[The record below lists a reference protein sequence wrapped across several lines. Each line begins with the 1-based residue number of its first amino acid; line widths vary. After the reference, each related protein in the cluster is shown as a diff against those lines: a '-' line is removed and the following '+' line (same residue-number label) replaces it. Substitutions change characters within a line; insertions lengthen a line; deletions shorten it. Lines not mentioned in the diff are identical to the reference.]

1 MGINNTIVGRL
12 GLGHIQRPSLL
23 TIAAGIC
30 ALCLVSGCG
39 QKGGLYLP
47 TDPAARNRATLPQT
61 VSPIPGSSNAGTAT
75 ITPPAA
81 PASGAL

>member
-1 MGINNTIVGRL
+1 MEINNTIVGRL
-12 GLGHIQRPSLL
+12 NQSRIKRTSLL
-23 TIAAGIC
+23 VLAMGISAAG
-30 ALCLVSGCG
+30 LMSGCG

-47 TDPAARNRATLPQT
+47 IDPAARNRATLPQT
-61 VSPIPGSSNAGTAT
+61 VSPIPSSSNAGTAT